1 MATPKSVPRKDRIK
15 NTNELKVLKVLRGL
29 RLKKSPKWGLG
40 QSPKVFSHSEDN
52 EMKSAVKDLT
62 QGNPMKLILGFAVPM
77 LLGLLFQ
84 QFYSMVDAIVVGKW
98 IGVGALASVGA
109 TSSINFMING
119 FCTGICTGFAIPVA
133 QRFGAGDMKSMRKFV
148 ANIVWTAAVIGSIL
162 TVVVCLLCHNILV
175 WMRTPA
181 DIIDGSYS
189 YIFWIFLGIPVT
201 ILYNLVAGIIR
212 ALGDSTTPVVF
223 LVLAALL
230 NIVLD
235 IVSVVM
241 IGTGVEG
248 PAIATVISQA
258 VSGVLCLIYMKKKFA
273 ILHMEE
279 GEWSPDFRYI
289 GTLLSSGV
297 PMGLQYSITAIGS
310 VILQASV
317 NELGSAAVASVTAGG
332 KVNLFFT
339 CPFDALGGT
348 MATWAGQNVG
358 AGKPDR
364 VHKGLMN
371 ALLLGAVYSVLACA
385 FLSFFGKNVALL
397 FLDSGEAEIL
407 TNAQTFLRVNSAAYL
422 LLLCVNVFRFCI
434 QGMGYSLFAIL
445 AGVFEMV
452 ARSVMGFGF
461 VPKFG
466 FFAVCFANPLA
477 WLMADLF
484 LIPAYALCLRR
495 VKRRT
500 QQFCGAET
508 GRQ

>member
-1 MATPKSVPRKDRIK
+1 
-15 NTNELKVLKVLRGL
+15 
-29 RLKKSPKWGLG
+29 
-40 QSPKVFSHSEDN
+40 
-52 EMKSAVKDLT
+52 MKSAVKDLT

-162 TVVVCLLCHNILV
+162 TVVVCLLCRNILV

-223 LVLAALL
+223 LILAALL

-258 VSGVLCLIYMKKKFA
+258 VSGVLCLIHMKKKFA

-358 AGKPDR
+358 AGKPER

-452 ARSVMGFGF
+452 ARSIMGFGF

-500 QQFCGAET
+500 QQFRRAET

>member
-1 MATPKSVPRKDRIK
+1 
-15 NTNELKVLKVLRGL
+15 
-29 RLKKSPKWGLG
+29 
-40 QSPKVFSHSEDN
+40 
-52 EMKSAVKDLT
+52 MKSAVKDLT

-212 ALGDSTTPVVF
+212 ALGDSTTPVV
-223 LVLAALL
+223 VHILAALL
-230 NIVLD
+230 NIVVD

>member
-1 MATPKSVPRKDRIK
+1 
-15 NTNELKVLKVLRGL
+15 
-29 RLKKSPKWGLG
+29 
-40 QSPKVFSHSEDN
+40 
-52 EMKSAVKDLT
+52 MKSAVKDLT

-162 TVVVCLLCHNILV
+162 TVVVCLLCRNILV

-223 LVLAALL
+223 LILAALL

-358 AGKPDR
+358 AGKPER

-371 ALLLGAVYSVLACA
+371 AVPA
-385 FLSFFGKNVALL
+385 
-397 FLDSGEAEIL
+397 
-407 TNAQTFLRVNSAAYL
+407 RAA
-422 LLLCVNVFRFCI
+422 
-434 QGMGYSLFAIL
+434 
-445 AGVFEMV
+445 
-452 ARSVMGFGF
+452 
-461 VPKFG
+461 
-466 FFAVCFANPLA
+466 
-477 WLMADLF
+477 
-484 LIPAYALCLRR
+484 
-495 VKRRT
+495 
-500 QQFCGAET
+500 
-508 GRQ
+508 

>member
-1 MATPKSVPRKDRIK
+1 
-15 NTNELKVLKVLRGL
+15 
-29 RLKKSPKWGLG
+29 
-40 QSPKVFSHSEDN
+40 
-52 EMKSAVKDLT
+52 MKSAVKDLT

-162 TVVVCLLCHNILV
+162 TVVVCLLCRNILV

-223 LVLAALL
+223 LILAALL

-358 AGKPDR
+358 AGKPER

-452 ARSVMGFGF
+452 ARSIMGFGF

-495 VKRRT
+495 VKKRT
-500 QQFCGAET
+500 QQFRRAET

>member
-1 MATPKSVPRKDRIK
+1 
-15 NTNELKVLKVLRGL
+15 
-29 RLKKSPKWGLG
+29 
-40 QSPKVFSHSEDN
+40 
-52 EMKSAVKDLT
+52 MKSAVKDLT

-162 TVVVCLLCHNILV
+162 TVVVCLLCRNILV

-223 LVLAALL
+223 LILAALL

-397 FLDSGEAEIL
+397 FLESGEAEIL

-452 ARSVMGFGF
+452 ARSIMGFGF

-500 QQFCGAET
+500 QQFRRAET

>member
-1 MATPKSVPRKDRIK
+1 
-15 NTNELKVLKVLRGL
+15 
-29 RLKKSPKWGLG
+29 
-40 QSPKVFSHSEDN
+40 
-52 EMKSAVKDLT
+52 MKSAVKDLT

-162 TVVVCLLCHNILV
+162 TVVVCLLCRNILV

-223 LVLAALL
+223 LILAALL

-358 AGKPDR
+358 AGKPER

-500 QQFCGAET
+500 QQFRGAET

>member
-1 MATPKSVPRKDRIK
+1 
-15 NTNELKVLKVLRGL
+15 
-29 RLKKSPKWGLG
+29 
-40 QSPKVFSHSEDN
+40 
-52 EMKSAVKDLT
+52 MKSAVKDLT

-297 PMGLQYSITAIGS
+297 PMGLQTP
-310 VILQASV
+310 LPP
-317 NELGSAAVASVTAGG
+317 SAA
-332 KVNLFFT
+332 
-339 CPFDALGGT
+339 
-348 MATWAGQNVG
+348 
-358 AGKPDR
+358 
-364 VHKGLMN
+364 
-371 ALLLGAVYSVLACA
+371 
-385 FLSFFGKNVALL
+385 
-397 FLDSGEAEIL
+397 
-407 TNAQTFLRVNSAAYL
+407 
-422 LLLCVNVFRFCI
+422 
-434 QGMGYSLFAIL
+434 
-445 AGVFEMV
+445 
-452 ARSVMGFGF
+452 
-461 VPKFG
+461 
-466 FFAVCFANPLA
+466 
-477 WLMADLF
+477 
-484 LIPAYALCLRR
+484 
-495 VKRRT
+495 
-500 QQFCGAET
+500 
-508 GRQ
+508 

>member
-1 MATPKSVPRKDRIK
+1 
-15 NTNELKVLKVLRGL
+15 
-29 RLKKSPKWGLG
+29 
-40 QSPKVFSHSEDN
+40 
-52 EMKSAVKDLT
+52 MKSAVKDLT

-162 TVVVCLLCHNILV
+162 TVVVCLLCRNILV

-223 LVLAALL
+223 LILAALL

-364 VHKGLMN
+364 VHRGLMN

-500 QQFCGAET
+500 QQFRRAET

>member
-1 MATPKSVPRKDRIK
+1 
-15 NTNELKVLKVLRGL
+15 
-29 RLKKSPKWGLG
+29 
-40 QSPKVFSHSEDN
+40 
-52 EMKSAVKDLT
+52 MKSAVKDLT

-77 LLGLLFQ
+77 LLGLLIQ

-223 LVLAALL
+223 LILAALL

-241 IGTGVEG
+241 IGTGMEG

>member
-1 MATPKSVPRKDRIK
+1 
-15 NTNELKVLKVLRGL
+15 
-29 RLKKSPKWGLG
+29 
-40 QSPKVFSHSEDN
+40 
-52 EMKSAVKDLT
+52 MKSAVKDLT

-162 TVVVCLLCHNILV
+162 TVVVCLLCRNILV

-279 GEWSPDFRYI
+279 GEWNPDFRYI

-358 AGKPDR
+358 AGKPER

-452 ARSVMGFGF
+452 ARSIMGFGF

-500 QQFCGAET
+500 QQFRRAET

>member
-1 MATPKSVPRKDRIK
+1 
-15 NTNELKVLKVLRGL
+15 
-29 RLKKSPKWGLG
+29 
-40 QSPKVFSHSEDN
+40 
-52 EMKSAVKDLT
+52 MKSAVKDLT

-162 TVVVCLLCHNILV
+162 TVVVCLLCRNILV

-358 AGKPDR
+358 AGKPER

-452 ARSVMGFGF
+452 ARSIMGFGF

-500 QQFCGAET
+500 QQFRRAET

>member
-1 MATPKSVPRKDRIK
+1 
-15 NTNELKVLKVLRGL
+15 
-29 RLKKSPKWGLG
+29 
-40 QSPKVFSHSEDN
+40 
-52 EMKSAVKDLT
+52 MKSAVKDLT

-162 TVVVCLLCHNILV
+162 TVVVCLLCRNILV

-223 LVLAALL
+223 LILAALL

-452 ARSVMGFGF
+452 ARSIMGFGF

-500 QQFCGAET
+500 QQFRRAET

>member
-1 MATPKSVPRKDRIK
+1 
-15 NTNELKVLKVLRGL
+15 
-29 RLKKSPKWGLG
+29 
-40 QSPKVFSHSEDN
+40 
-52 EMKSAVKDLT
+52 MKSAVKDLT

-162 TVVVCLLCHNILV
+162 TVVVCLLCRNILV

-223 LVLAALL
+223 LILAALL

-364 VHKGLMN
+364 VHRGLMN

-500 QQFCGAET
+500 QQFRGAET

>member
-1 MATPKSVPRKDRIK
+1 
-15 NTNELKVLKVLRGL
+15 
-29 RLKKSPKWGLG
+29 
-40 QSPKVFSHSEDN
+40 
-52 EMKSAVKDLT
+52 MKSAVKDLT

-162 TVVVCLLCHNILV
+162 TVVVCLLCRNILV

-223 LVLAALL
+223 LILAALL

-358 AGKPDR
+358 AGKPER

-452 ARSVMGFGF
+452 ARSIMGFGF

-477 WLMADLF
+477 WFMADLF

-500 QQFCGAET
+500 QQFRRAET

>member
-1 MATPKSVPRKDRIK
+1 
-15 NTNELKVLKVLRGL
+15 
-29 RLKKSPKWGLG
+29 
-40 QSPKVFSHSEDN
+40 
-52 EMKSAVKDLT
+52 MKSAVKDLT

-162 TVVVCLLCHNILV
+162 TVVVCLLCRNILV

-223 LVLAALL
+223 LILAALL

-358 AGKPDR
+358 AGKPER

-500 QQFCGAET
+500 QQFRRAET

>member
-1 MATPKSVPRKDRIK
+1 
-15 NTNELKVLKVLRGL
+15 
-29 RLKKSPKWGLG
+29 
-40 QSPKVFSHSEDN
+40 
-52 EMKSAVKDLT
+52 MKSAVKDLT

-358 AGKPDR
+358 AGKPER

-452 ARSVMGFGF
+452 ARSIMGFGF

-500 QQFCGAET
+500 QQFRRAET

>member
-1 MATPKSVPRKDRIK
+1 
-15 NTNELKVLKVLRGL
+15 
-29 RLKKSPKWGLG
+29 
-40 QSPKVFSHSEDN
+40 
-52 EMKSAVKDLT
+52 MKSAVKDLT

-162 TVVVCLLCHNILV
+162 TVVVCLLCRNILV

-223 LVLAALL
+223 LILAALL

-358 AGKPDR
+358 AGKPER

-452 ARSVMGFGF
+452 ARSIMGFGF

-500 QQFCGAET
+500 QQFRRAET

>member
-1 MATPKSVPRKDRIK
+1 
-15 NTNELKVLKVLRGL
+15 
-29 RLKKSPKWGLG
+29 
-40 QSPKVFSHSEDN
+40 
-52 EMKSAVKDLT
+52 MKSAVKDLT

-162 TVVVCLLCHNILV
+162 TVVVCLLCRNILV

-223 LVLAALL
+223 LILAALL

-358 AGKPDR
+358 AGKPER

-452 ARSVMGFGF
+452 ARSIMGFGF

-500 QQFCGAET
+500 QQFRRAEK

>member
-1 MATPKSVPRKDRIK
+1 
-15 NTNELKVLKVLRGL
+15 
-29 RLKKSPKWGLG
+29 
-40 QSPKVFSHSEDN
+40 
-52 EMKSAVKDLT
+52 MKSAVKDLT

-500 QQFCGAET
+500 QQFRRAET

>member
-1 MATPKSVPRKDRIK
+1 
-15 NTNELKVLKVLRGL
+15 
-29 RLKKSPKWGLG
+29 
-40 QSPKVFSHSEDN
+40 
-52 EMKSAVKDLT
+52 MKSAVKDLT

-162 TVVVCLLCHNILV
+162 TVVVCLLCRNILV

-223 LVLAALL
+223 LILAALL

-358 AGKPDR
+358 AGKPER

-500 QQFCGAET
+500 QQFRRAEK

>member
-1 MATPKSVPRKDRIK
+1 
-15 NTNELKVLKVLRGL
+15 
-29 RLKKSPKWGLG
+29 
-40 QSPKVFSHSEDN
+40 
-52 EMKSAVKDLT
+52 MKSAVKDLT

-162 TVVVCLLCHNILV
+162 TVVVCLLCRNILV

-223 LVLAALL
+223 LILAALL

-500 QQFCGAET
+500 QQFRRAET